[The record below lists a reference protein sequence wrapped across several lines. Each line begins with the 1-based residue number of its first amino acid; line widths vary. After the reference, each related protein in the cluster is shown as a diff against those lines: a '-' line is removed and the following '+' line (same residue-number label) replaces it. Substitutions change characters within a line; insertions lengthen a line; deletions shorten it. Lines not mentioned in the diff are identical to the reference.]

1 MDKTQSPLP
10 NKILNG
16 LYDPTFMV
24 TWDIG
29 MVLMIVGLMGTF
41 IPTFLGLSMS
51 LMHCSVLIIAG
62 ALAMWSA
69 SRPRRQAM
77 MVNLVLGIFF
87 LLNAVLGMI
96 FSGDGRLKV
105 GTGAAE
111 DMVIRLA
118 PGFLNLTYYDHFF
131 HMMVG
136 LFFLVE
142 AFSWREKMMGFFT
155 RISR

>member
-1 MDKTQSPLP
+1 MAKIETTNS

-16 LYDPTFMV
+16 LYNPTFMV

-29 MVLMIVGLMGTF
+29 MVLLIVGLMGTF
-41 IPTFLGLSMS
+41 IPTFLGLSLS
-51 LMHCSVLIIAG
+51 LMHCSVLLGTG

-69 SRPRRQAM
+69 SRPRRHAM
-77 MVNLVLGIFF
+77 LVNFALGIFF

-96 FSGDGRLKV
+96 FSDDGRLKV

-131 HMMVG
+131 HLFVAI
-136 LFFLVE
+136 FFLAE
-142 AFSWREKMMGFFT
+142 AFSWRHKMMGFFT
-155 RISR
+155 RLSR

>member
-1 MDKTQSPLP
+1 MEKTQPTNSKKNLD
-10 NKILNG
+10 G
-16 LYDPTFMV
+16 LYNPTFMV

-29 MVLMIVGLMGTF
+29 MVLLIVGAMGVF

-51 LMHCSVLIIAG
+51 LMHCFVLLVTG

-77 MVNLVLGIFF
+77 LVNLVLGAFF

-96 FSGDGRLKV
+96 FSDEGRLKV

-111 DMVIRLA
+111 DMVVRLA

-131 HMMVG
+131 HLMVG

-142 AFSWREKMMGFFT
+142 AFSWREKMMSALL
-155 RISR
+155 RLSR